1 MNPTAALLQPEI
13 EELIRTRR
21 FADLRD
27 AIHAIPY
34 ADMATIFAE
43 IDPSLG
49 AVGFRLLPRADAAE
63 LFSYLDADQQ
73 EALIGHLGNDQV
85 CEILDELGADDL
97 AYLLEEMPADVAR
110 RIVNSISPET
120 RAAAQHLLGYP
131 EESVGRLMTPDYVR
145 LNIEWTV
152 AHALAHIRTHG
163 RDAETIN
170 VVYVVDDHDRLVS
183 DLKLRTLLLASPD
196 AMVSDLHQNPPT
208 SLFADADREDAVRAM
223 AKYDRIALPVVD
235 HAGVLLGI
243 VTSDDVADVAEEEA
257 TEDIQKLGGVK
268 ALDEPYMDTPLLSML
283 KNRGTVLCTLLVA
296 QSVTIGV
303 LGAFEHVIAKV
314 GILILFIPLI
324 IASGGNSGTQIASLI
339 IRALA
344 LHELTP
350 GDWVRIVR
358 KELITGLILG
368 CVMGVLATC
377 SVLIWEMTPMVDAE
391 GVSPFK
397 VGLTVG
403 AAVQAIVVYAVLL
416 GSTLPLLIQKL
427 KLDPATISSPLVAT
441 LMDVSGL
448 LIYMGVALVMMEFVG
463 LT

>member
-1 MNPTAALLQPEI
+1 MNPTAELLQPEI
-13 EELIRTRR
+13 EELIRNKR
-21 FADLRD
+21 FADLRS
-27 AIHAIPY
+27 AIHALPY
-34 ADMATIFAE
+34 ADLALIFAE
-43 IDPSLG
+43 IDPALA
-49 AVGFRLLPRADAAE
+49 AVGFRLLPREDAAE
-63 LFSYLDADQQ
+63 LFSYLDPEQQ
-73 EALIGHLGNDQV
+73 EALIGQFGNDHV
-85 CEILDELGADDL
+85 REIFDELGADDL
-97 AYLLEEMPADVAR
+97 AYLLEEMPSDIAR
-110 RIVNSISPET
+110 RIVNTISPET
-120 RAAAQHLLGYP
+120 REAAQRLLGYP
-131 EESVGRLMTPDYVR
+131 EESVGRLMTPDYIR
-145 LNIEWTV
+145 LKIDWTV
-152 AHALAHIRTHG
+152 ARALAHIRAYG

-170 VVYVVDDHDRLVS
+170 VVYIVDDHDKLVS

-196 AMVSDLHQNPPT
+196 APLSDLQQNTPT
-208 SLFADADREDAVRAM
+208 SLFADDDREEAVRAM

-257 TEDIQKLGGVK
+257 TEDIQKLAGVE

-283 KNRGTVLCTLLVA
+283 KKRGIVLCTLLVA

-303 LGAFEHVIAKV
+303 LGAFEHVISSV
-314 GILILFIPLI
+314 QILILFIPLI
-324 IASGGNSGTQIASLI
+324 IASGGNSGTQVASLI

-350 GDWVRIVR
+350 ADWLQVVR
-358 KELITGLILG
+358 KELVTGLLLG
-368 CVMGVLATC
+368 CLMGALATC
-377 SVLIWEMTPMVDAE
+377 SVMIWELTPMVDAT
-391 GVSPFK
+391 GVNPLK

-416 GSTLPLLIQKL
+416 GSILPLLLQKL

-448 LIYMGVALVMMEFVG
+448 MIYMGVALVMMKVVG